1 MKVPLKWLQ
10 EYVSLDDLPVDVLA
24 HRLTLAGLEV
34 AGIERIGQEWDRERV
49 LVGEVV
55 EVRRHPNADRLTVV
69 DVAFGAGPPLSV
81 VCGAPNIRPGMRG
94 QKVALARA
102 GARLYDGHSREPR
115 LITLKADKIRG
126 VRSEGMICSE
136 KELGLSEDHTG
147 VVILPEDA
155 PVGLPLADYLGEV
168 ILDIDLTPNLG
179 RCYSMIGIAREV
191 AALFG
196 RELRRPS
203 PNPQEAGPPI
213 AGQVTVEIL
222 DPDLCPR
229 YSAALVRDVQMGPS
243 PAWMQQRLLR
253 AGMRP
258 INVVVDITN
267 YVMLEFGQPLHAFD
281 YDKLRPRPGQPHPP
295 AIIVRRARP
304 GERLT
309 TLDGVE
315 RALDPDALLIC
326 DGQGPVALAGV
337 MGGRESEV
345 TETTR
350 HILLESAHFDPICIR
365 RTSQA
370 LHLSSEASIRFE
382 RSVDPEGTVW
392 ALRRACALLE
402 ELAGA
407 VTALGVVDVYPRP
420 YPPRT
425 IVLPAGEVRRILG
438 ISLSAEE
445 VAALLRPLGF
455 ACTVEGE
462 AVRVEVPS
470 FRMDVSLPADLLEE
484 VARMYGYD
492 RIPAT
497 LLRDILPPQR
507 GNPLLELQE
516 HIRDILVGCGLDEV
530 ITYSLTNLRS
540 VSRLAPGMPEI
551 DGSRYLRL
559 ANPLSPEREYLRQ
572 TLMAGLLEA
581 LALNLRS
588 YERVALFEIGRIYL
602 PREGEELPD
611 EPPML
616 GLALAGRREERSWLS
631 SDAGELDF
639 FDLKGVVEVLLD
651 RLGIVGARFEP
662 SEHPSFHPG
671 RQAALWLGEELAGRF
686 GEVHPQ
692 VCAQFELPAHRVG
705 LAEFHLRPFL
715 SHAGWRPYEPLSRF
729 PAVIQDIAVVVDEGV
744 PAVRVAEVIRR
755 SGGPLL
761 RDIALFDVYRGSPLP
776 EGKRSL
782 AYRLTFQAMDR
793 VLVEEEVNRLR
804 EKRIVPALERE
815 LGATI
820 RAR

>member
-1 MKVPLKWLQ
+1 MRIPLKWLK
-10 EYVSLDDLPVDVLA
+10 EYVSLDDLPVDVLT

-34 AGIERIGQEWDRERV
+34 AGIERIGQEWDRERI
-49 LVGEVV
+49 LIGEVL

-69 DVAFGAGPPLSV
+69 DVSWGAGPPLSV
-81 VCGAPNIRPGMRG
+81 ICGAPNIQPGMRG
-94 QKVALARA
+94 QKVVLARA
-102 GARLYDGHSREPR
+102 GARLYDGHSREPH
-115 LITLKADKIRG
+115 LITLKASTIRG

-136 KELGLSEDHTG
+136 KELGLSEDHTS

-168 ILDIDLTPNLG
+168 VLDLDLTPNLG
-179 RCYSMIGIAREV
+179 RCYSMIGVAREV

-203 PNPQEAGPPI
+203 PSPREAGEPV

-229 YSAALVRDVQMGPS
+229 YSAALVHDVRMGPS
-243 PAWMQQRLLR
+243 PSWMQQRLLR

-258 INVVVDITN
+258 INVVVDVTN

-281 YDKLRPRPGQPHPP
+281 YEKLRPKPDQGYPP
-295 AIIVRRARP
+295 AIVVRRARP

-315 RALDPDALLIC
+315 RVLDPDALLIC
-326 DGQGPVALAGV
+326 DGRGPVALAGV
-337 MGGRESEV
+337 MGGLESEV

-370 LHLSSEASIRFE
+370 LHLGSEASIRFE
-382 RSVDPEGTVW
+382 RGVDPEGTVW

-407 VTALGVVDVYPRP
+407 VTARGVVDVYPRP

-425 IVLPAGEVRRILG
+425 LVLPAGEVRRILG
-438 ISLSAEE
+438 ISLTAEE
-445 VAALLRPLGF
+445 VAELLRPLGF
-455 ACTVEGE
+455 ACAVEGE
-462 AVRVEVPS
+462 AVRVDVPS

-497 LLRDILPPQR
+497 LLRDVLPPQR

-516 HIRDILVGCGLDEV
+516 RIRDVLVGCGLDEV

-540 VSRLAPGMPEI
+540 VSRLTPGMPEI

-572 TLMAGLLEA
+572 TLTAGLLEA
-581 LALNLRS
+581 LALNLRT
-588 YERVALFEIGRIYL
+588 YERVAIFEIGRVYL
-602 PREGEELPD
+602 PREGQELPD

-616 GLALAGRREERSWLS
+616 GLALAGRREERSWLPS
-631 SDAGELDF
+631 VAEEMDF
-639 FDLKGVVEVLLD
+639 FDLKGVVEILLD
-651 RLGIVGARFEP
+651 RLGIAGARFEP

-671 RQAALWLGEELAGRF
+671 RQAALRLGEEVAGHL
-686 GEVHPQ
+686 GEVHPR
-692 VCAQFELPAHRVG
+692 VCAQFELPARRVC
-705 LAEFHLRPFL
+705 LAEFHLFPFL
-715 SHAGWRPYEPLSRF
+715 QHAGLRLYEPLSRF

-755 SGGPLL
+755 AGGPLL
-761 RDIALFDVYRGSPLP
+761 RDVALFDVYRGSPLP

-793 VLVEEEVNRLR
+793 VLVEDEVNRLR
-804 EKRIVPALERE
+804 EKKIVPALERE

>member
-1 MKVPLKWLQ
+1 MRIPLKWLQ

-34 AGIERIGQEWDRERV
+34 ASIERIGQEWDRERI

-69 DVAFGAGPPLSV
+69 DVSFGAGPPLSV

-115 LITLKADKIRG
+115 LVTLKADTIRG

-147 VVILPEDA
+147 VVILPDDA

-179 RCYSMIGIAREV
+179 RCYSMIGVAREV

-203 PNPQEAGPPI
+203 PSPREAAAPI

-229 YSAALVRDVQMGPS
+229 YSAALVRDVRMGPS
-243 PAWMQQRLLR
+243 PSWMQQRLLR

-281 YDKLRPRPGQPHPP
+281 YEKLRPKPGQEYPP
-295 AIIVRRARP
+295 AIVVRRARP
-304 GERLT
+304 GERMT

-315 RALDPDALLIC
+315 RVLDADALLIC

-337 MGGRESEV
+337 MGGLESEV

-350 HILLESAHFDPICIR
+350 HILLESAHFDPIGIR

-382 RSVDPEGTVW
+382 RGVDPEGTVW

-407 VTALGVVDVYPRP
+407 VTAQGVVDVYPRP

-438 ISLSAEE
+438 ISLTAEE
-445 VAALLRPLGF
+445 VAELLRPLGF
-455 ACTVEGE
+455 ACTVEE
-462 AVRVEVPS
+462 ETVRVDVPS
-470 FRMDVSLPADLLEE
+470 FRMDVSFPADLLEE

-497 LLRDILPPQR
+497 LLRDVLPPQR
-507 GNPLLELQE
+507 GNALLELQE
-516 HIRDILVGCGLDEV
+516 RIRDILVGCGMDEV

-540 VSRLAPGMPEI
+540 VSRLTPGMPEI

-559 ANPLSPEREYLRQ
+559 ANPLTPEREYLRQ
-572 TLMAGLLEA
+572 TLTAGLLEA
-581 LALNLRS
+581 LALNLRT
-588 YERVALFEIGRIYL
+588 YERVAIFEIGRVYL
-602 PREGEELPD
+602 PREGQELPD

-616 GLALAGRREERSWLS
+616 GLALAGRREERSWLPS
-631 SDAGELDF
+631 SAEELDF

-662 SEHPSFHPG
+662 SDHPSFHPG
-671 RQAALWLGEELAGRF
+671 RQAALWLGEEMAGHL

-692 VCAQFELPAHRVG
+692 VCAQFELPARRVC
-705 LAEFHLRPFL
+705 LAEFHLLPFL
-715 SHAGWRPYEPLSRF
+715 HHAGLRLYEPLSRF
-729 PAVIQDIAVVVDEGV
+729 PAVVQDIAVVVDEDI
-744 PAVRVAEVIRR
+744 PAERVAEVIRR
-755 SGGPLL
+755 AGGPLL
-761 RDIALFDVYRGSPLP
+761 RDVALFDVYRGSPLP

-793 VLVEEEVNRLR
+793 VLVEDEVNRLR
-804 EKRIVPALERE
+804 EKKIVPALERE

-820 RAR
+820 RAK

>member
-213 AGQVTVEIL
+213 ASQVTVEIL

>member
-1 MKVPLKWLQ
+1 MKVPLKWLR
-10 EYVSLDDLPVDVLA
+10 EYVSLDDLSVDVLV

-34 AGIERIGQEWDRERV
+34 AGTEHIGREWDRERI
-49 LVGEVV
+49 LVGEVL

-69 DVAFGAGPPLSV
+69 DVSFGAGSPLSV
-81 VCGAPNIRPGMRG
+81 ICGAPNIQPGMHG
-94 QKVALARA
+94 QKVALARV

-115 LITLKADKIRG
+115 QITLKANTIRG

-136 KELGLSEDHTG
+136 KELGLSEDHTS

-155 PVGLPLADYLGEV
+155 PLGLPLADYLGEV
-168 ILDIDLTPNLG
+168 ILDVDLTPNLG
-179 RCYSMIGIAREV
+179 RCYSMIGVAREV

-196 RELRRPS
+196 RELRRPFPS
-203 PNPQEAGPPI
+203 PRETGDPI
-213 AGQVTVEIL
+213 AGQVTVEVL

-229 YSAALVRDVQMGPS
+229 YSAALVRDVPMVPS
-243 PAWMQQRLLR
+243 PSWMQQRLLR

-258 INVVVDITN
+258 INVVVDTTN

-281 YDKLRPRPGQPHPP
+281 YEKLRPKPGQDYPP
-295 AIIVRRARP
+295 AIVVRRARP
-304 GERLT
+304 GECLI

-315 RALDPDALLIC
+315 RVLDPDALLIC

-337 MGGRESEV
+337 MGGLESEV
-345 TETTR
+345 TEATR
-350 HILLESAHFDPICIR
+350 HILLESAHFDPIGIR

-382 RSVDPEGTVW
+382 RGVDPEGTVW

-407 VTALGVVDVYPRP
+407 VTARGVVDVYSRP
-420 YPPRT
+420 CPPRA
-425 IVLPAGEVRRILG
+425 VALPAGEVRRILG
-438 ISLSAEE
+438 ISLTAEE
-445 VAALLRPLGF
+445 VAELLRPLGF

-462 AVRVEVPS
+462 TVQVEVPS

-507 GNPLLELQE
+507 GNALLELQE
-516 HIRDILVGCGLDEV
+516 HIRDVLVGCGLDEV

-540 VSRLAPGMPEI
+540 VSRLTPGMPEI

-588 YERVALFEIGRIYL
+588 YERVALFEIGRVYL
-602 PREGEELPD
+602 PREGQELPD

-616 GLALAGRREERSWLS
+616 GLALAGQREERSWIS
-631 SDAGELDF
+631 SAAGDMDF

-662 SEHPSFHPG
+662 SAHPSFHPG
-671 RQAALWLGEELAGRF
+671 RQATLWLGEEVIGHL

-692 VCAQFELPAHRVG
+692 VCAQFELPTHRIC
-705 LAEFHLRPFL
+705 LAEVSLFPFL
-715 SHAGWRPYEPLSRF
+715 HHAGLRLYEPLSRF

-755 SGGPLL
+755 AGGPLL
-761 RDIALFDVYRGSPLP
+761 RDVALFDVYRGSPLP

-793 VLVEEEVNRLR
+793 VLVEDEVNRLR
-804 EKRIVPALERE
+804 VKKIVPALERA